1 MSLFNFLT
9 ESNSQDDIRDCLDD
23 RAASL
28 NTQTGPKAAEP
39 SQAFRSQRPSQTF
52 RAQRQSQTFRALR
65 QSQTF
70 RAQQIQVKLS
80 EPNNPSQ
87 TLRAQHQS
95 IILSGVS

>member
-1 MSLFNFLT
+1 MRRVSLFNFLT

-39 SQAFRSQRPSQTF
+39 SETF
-52 RAQRQSQTFRALR
+52 RAQHL
-65 QSQTF
+65 SQTF
-70 RAQQIQVKLS
+70 RAQQS
-80 EPNNPSQ
+80 SQ